1 MYLPGGP
8 TKDEVLAISLLKLDP
23 GIDDVF
29 ADLGCGTGK
38 VSLAVSPLVREVYAV
53 DRREEAIEMTRE
65 QAEAAGLSNISC
77 RHAEIADFLRE
88 FPDIDVAFVGGT
100 QSLRET
106 LGLLV
111 KGGVRRVVVNAV
123 LLESVHETVTCMRSL
138 GIFEEIVNVQV
149 SRGVPLGRGIMMK
162 PLDPV
167 FIITGGCGSC
177 S

>member
-23 GIDDVF
+23 RIDDVF

-53 DRREEAIEMTRE
+53 DSREEAVHMTRV

-77 RHAEIADFLRE
+77 IHSKIEDFLRE
-88 FPDIDVAFVGGT
+88 RPEIDIAFVGGT
-100 QSLRET
+100 RSLRET
-106 LGLLV
+106 LGLLAR
-111 KGGVRRVVVNAV
+111 GGVRKVLVNAV
-123 LLESVHETVTCMRSL
+123 LLESVHEAVACMESL
-138 GIFEEIVNVQV
+138 GIFEEIVQVQV
-149 SRGVPLGRGIMMK
+149 SRGAPLGKGIMMK

-167 FIITGGCGSC
+167 FIITGGCRSC